1 MSARLKPQPANLP
14 DILDARALT
23 AVVQPVISLT
33 TQEILGYEGLV
44 RGPADSDLHGA
55 TALFA
60 AADAL
65 GLRARTELLA
75 QEVVVENFVSRRLPG
90 KLFLNVSPSTL
101 AEHDGRGYLLL
112 MQLRRLRVPS
122 GRVIIELTEN
132 QQTTDFGIMRN
143 AMAHFRSLG
152 FEVAI
157 DDLGEGFSSLRL
169 WSELHPEYVKLD
181 MHFSQGIARDTLK
194 FQFVKAIQQIADSCG
209 TRVIAEGIENAEDL
223 RLLRDLGVPYAQGY
237 LIAPPSAEG
246 LPVAREA
253 RQALAGSRIAVYP
266 ELGRA
271 AGRAGTARKLLLDI
285 APATPDTTNEAA
297 FARFDANP
305 ELVSLPVVD
314 DGRTLGL
321 VSRAALI
328 DGFARPYR
336 RELYGRRPCTM
347 FMDAA
352 PVVVDADMTLQQISG
367 LLAEADGRHL
377 ASGFIITHEGRYA
390 GMGTGRDLIREITQM
405 QMTAARYANPL
416 TLLPGNVPIDEH
428 LGRLLESR
436 GAFCVCYCDLD
447 NFKPYND
454 VYGYRQGD
462 RVIRLAAEL
471 LAAACQPDCDFL
483 GHIGGDD
490 FLVIFQSADWQA
502 RCGEALAAFGER
514 MSALLTDEERACGGY
529 ASEDR
534 RGQPVFFPFPTLS
547 IGAVIVEGAGAI
559 THMEVSGAAAEAKRQ
574 AKRIPGN
581 SLFVE
586 RRRMFRHQPAGGGA
600 GDVPGP
606 EG

>member
-1 MSARLKPQPANLP
+1 MQKLTSARVRTRAETLV

-33 TQEILGYEGLV
+33 TQEVLGYEGLV
-44 RGPADSDLHGA
+44 RGPADTVLHSAG
-55 TALFA
+55 ALFA
-60 AADAL
+60 AADAE

-90 KLFLNVSPSTL
+90 KLFLNVSPATL

-112 MQLRRLRVPS
+112 MQLRRLRVPA

-132 QQTTDFGIMRN
+132 QPTTNFALMRT

-181 MHFSQGIARDTLK
+181 MHFTQGIAQDTLK
-194 FQFVKAIQQIADSCG
+194 FEFVKAIQQIADSCG
-209 TRVIAEGIENAEDL
+209 TRVIAEGVESAADL

-237 LIAPPSAEG
+237 IIAPPSEEA
-246 LPVAREA
+246 LSVSQEA

-271 AGRAGTARKLLLDI
+271 AGRSATARKLLLEI
-285 APATPDTTNEAA
+285 TPATPDTTNEAA
-297 FARFDANP
+297 FARFDANA
-305 ELVSLPVVD
+305 ELVSLPVVHE
-314 DGRTLGL
+314 GRTIGL

-347 FMDAA
+347 FMDEN
-352 PVVVDADMTLQQISG
+352 PVVVDADMTLQEISA
-367 LLAEADGRHL
+367 LLAESDGRHL
-377 ASGFIITHEGRYA
+377 ANGFIIAHNGAYI

-428 LGRLLESR
+428 LARLLDSR
-436 GAFCVCYCDLD
+436 GSFCACHCDLD
-447 NFKPYND
+447 SFKPYND
-454 VYGYRQGD
+454 VYGYHQGD
-462 RVIRLAAEL
+462 AVIRLAAEV
-471 LAAACQPDCDFL
+471 LASACEPNCDFL

-490 FLVIFQSADWQA
+490 FFIIFQSIDWQA
-502 RCGEALAAFGER
+502 RCERALREFGGRLER
-514 MSALLTDEERACGGY
+514 MLSEEERAAGGY
-529 ASEDR
+529 VSEDR
-534 RGQPVFFPFPTLS
+534 LGQPTYFSFPTLS
-547 IGAVIVEGAGAI
+547 IGAVVVDAATSA
-559 THMEVSGAAAEAKRQ
+559 THIDVSTAAADAKRQ

-586 RRRMFRHQPAGGGA
+586 RRRVFRPQPAVRGA
-600 GDVPGP
+600 
-606 EG
+606 

>member
-1 MSARLKPQPANLP
+1 MSAQFDMRPASLREV
-14 DILDARALT
+14 LDTRALT

-44 RGPADSDLHGA
+44 RGPGNTELYTAG
-55 TALFA
+55 ALFA
-60 AADAL
+60 AADAQ

-90 KLFLNVSPSTL
+90 KLFLNVSPATL

-112 MQLRRLRVPS
+112 MQLRRLRVPA

-132 QQTTDFGIMRN
+132 QPTTNFCMMRT
-143 AMAHFRSLG
+143 AIAHFRSLG

-169 WSELHPEYVKLD
+169 WSELRPEYVKLD
-181 MHFSQGIARDTLK
+181 MHFTQGIAQDTLK

-209 TRVIAEGIENAEDL
+209 TRVIAEGVENAADL
-223 RLLRDLGVPYAQGY
+223 RLLRDLGIPYGQGY
-237 LIAPPSAEG
+237 VIARPSAEG
-246 LPVAREA
+246 TPVALQA

-271 AGRAGTARKLLLDI
+271 AGRSATARKLLLDI
-285 APATPDTTNEAA
+285 IPETSTTTNEAA
-297 FARFDANP
+297 FARFDVNP

-314 DGRTLGL
+314 DGRTIGL
-321 VSRAALI
+321 VSRVALI

-347 FMDAA
+347 FMDAH
-352 PVVVDADMTLQQISG
+352 PVIVDIDMTLQEISG
-367 LLAEADGRHL
+367 RLAEADGRHL
-377 ASGFIITHEGRYA
+377 ANGFIITHNGVYA

-428 LGRLLESR
+428 LARLLDAR
-436 GAFCVCYCDLD
+436 GAFCACHCDLD

-454 VYGYRQGD
+454 VYGYHQGD
-462 RVIRLAAEL
+462 AVIRLAAEL
-471 LAAACQPDCDFL
+471 LALVCDPDCDFL

-490 FLVIFQSADWQA
+490 FFIVFQSLDWQA
-502 RCGEALAAFGER
+502 RCDRVLRDFEDRMARMLSDEDRAA
-514 MSALLTDEERACGGY
+514 GGY

-534 RGQPVFFPFPTLS
+534 RGQPVFFTFPTLS
-547 IGAVIVEGAGAI
+547 IGAVIIDAATNA
-559 THMEVSGAAAEAKRQ
+559 THVDVSSAAADAKRH
-574 AKRIPGN
+574 AKRIAGN

-586 RRRMFRHQPAGGGA
+586 RRHLFRHRATGLDGA
-600 GDVPGP
+600 PGA
-606 EG
+606 